1 MLADNNLRMK
11 KVLVLIGFNLLCSCS
26 ACVMDRRSFF
36 QIKNC
41 TNDTLMIDFSGV
53 DTLRDWKY
61 WNEQLQ
67 SIELPIDAKAK
78 MEFYKATIGSIALPD
93 SCMIADPDM
102 FCLYDTC
109 YIYVIKLQVAKS
121 YPMQKIRAEK
131 RYDKRTVTKSDFCD
145 RVFDFR

>member
-1 MLADNNLRMK
+1 MQIEVMK

-67 SIELPIDAKAK
+67 SIELPMMQRLKWSFIRRQLVQ
-78 MEFYKATIGSIALPD
+78 LP
-93 SCMIADPDM
+93 
-102 FCLYDTC
+102 CL
-109 YIYVIKLQVAKS
+109 ILV
-121 YPMQKIRAEK
+121 
-131 RYDKRTVTKSDFCD
+131 
-145 RVFDFR
+145 